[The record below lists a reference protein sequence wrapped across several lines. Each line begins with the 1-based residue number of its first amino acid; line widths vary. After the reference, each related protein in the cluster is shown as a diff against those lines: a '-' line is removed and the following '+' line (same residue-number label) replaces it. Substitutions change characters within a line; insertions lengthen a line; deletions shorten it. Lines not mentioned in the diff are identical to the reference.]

1 MRDLRRERELLGMS
15 REEVAAATRI
25 PMRYV
30 TALEEAEDAGKSPPP
45 FLFGYRRQYE
55 SFLDSLGEGAVGRST
70 SGPAP
75 YVRAEPEPEPEAEEA
90 PRGLPVARLILG
102 GFLATLVL
110 VLAVEI
116 GGAVMDHA
124 PEGAQTTPGQ
134 PVASEPKSDLPVQK
148 VELRAIEPTRV
159 TVIADGQTLFSGVMD
174 PGVTQT
180 YEGHERMS
188 VDASDLT
195 KLTVRHDG
203 SRIEPLGNLSFGRR
217 LVFIQEK
224 P

>member
-1 MRDLRRERELLGMS
+1 MRDLMRERERLGMS

-30 TALEEAEDAGKSPPP
+30 AALEEAEDASKSPPP

-55 SFLDSLGEGAVGRST
+55 SFLDSLGDGEVGRPT

-75 YVRAEPEPEPEAEEA
+75 YVRAEPAPEPEPEEA

-110 VLAVEI
+110 VLGARIGSAVLDRSP
-116 GGAVMDHA
+116 GADPA
-124 PEGAQTTPGQ
+124 GAEQAATP
-134 PVASEPKSDLPVQK
+134 PKSDLPVQK
-148 VELRAIEPTRV
+148 VELRAIEPTKV
-159 TVIADGQTLFSGVMD
+159 TVIADGQTLYSGVMD

-180 YEGHERMS
+180 YEGHERLT